1 MMFKKLSFQICW
13 ILCAIWD
20 ACALH
25 PRRKL
30 WIADYK
36 LNNKAVGCVE
46 WQPAAKE
53 TCSSPHWY
61 LPAARNS
68 IPHLSSRSLVL
79 DEECRVAL
87 PVKQGQEYHIFH
99 KRDASARP
107 SKSELYSGWCFI
119 LRIAK
124 QQTTSA
130 RACLHV
136 YHLNYIN
143 FSDDTSYYNADID
156 ICRMTWG
163 REGTSDIWE

>member
-1 MMFKKLSFQICW
+1 MYDDVFKKLRFQICW

-25 PRRKL
+25 PWRKP

-36 LNNKAVGCVE
+36 LSNKAVGCVE
-46 WQPAAKE
+46 WQPAANKA
-53 TCSSPHWY
+53 CSPPHWY

-136 YHLNYIN
+136 Y
-143 FSDDTSYYNADID
+143 
-156 ICRMTWG
+156 
-163 REGTSDIWE
+163 IWIILTFLMIHHIIMLI